1 MLVAIKS
8 GILCASGP
16 IGIAPR
22 GQLESI
28 GKTNG
33 EW

>member
-8 GILCASGP
+8 GILCASGSP
-16 IGIAPR
+16 K